1 MEFFSQEYWS
11 GQSFPS
17 PGALPKPS
25 IEPESPALQADS
37 LPCKPPGKLSVFSRC
52 LLLDHIQFTLIHG
65 LNFPGSY
72 TIWSISNYPPLF
84 PSSIVD
90 TYWPGWQ
97 GVVYLPVSYLFAFS
111 YCPLGS
117 PCNITWVKLPFPSP
131 VGHLLSKL
139 LTILCP
145 SWVACI
151 AWLIAL
157 LSYISPFAM
166 TRLWSMKG
174 FKKI

>member
-1 MEFFSQEYWS
+1 MEFFRQEYWS
-11 GQSFPS
+11 GQPFPS

-97 GVVYLPVSYLFAFS
+97 GVVYLPVSYLFGLLYSSWHSHSKYPGVVCRSLLQWITFCQNS
-111 YCPLGS
+111 LLWPIHLGW
-117 PCNITWVKLPFPSP
+117 PCT
-131 VGHLLSKL
+131 
-139 LTILCP
+139 
-145 SWVACI
+145 
-151 AWLIAL
+151 AWLIAS
-157 LSYISPFAM
+157 LSYSSPFA
-166 TRLWSMKG
+166 TKVVSHEG
-174 FKKI
+174 DT